1 METIFMNTE
10 KSKRNKPHQFV
21 MNFLQINMSAFKTCL
36 FTTCGKMY
44 KNSQLVIISPTWNDE
59 SELPCGKMYKNSQL
73 IIISPTWN
81 DESEL
86 PDGSYLVSNI

>member
-10 KSKRNKPHQFV
+10 KSKRNKPYQFV
-21 MNFLQINMSAFKTCL
+21 MNLLQINMSAFKTCL
-36 FTTCGKMY
+36 LTTR
-44 KNSQLVIISPTWNDE
+44 
-59 SELPCGKMYKNSQL
+59 GKMYKNSQL